1 MFISR
6 LEMSGF
12 KSFASKSTIDF
23 RSGVMAVVGP
33 NGCGKTNI
41 VDAVRWVLGEQ
52 RTGALRADKMEAV
65 IFNGAAKR
73 RPVGM
78 AEVILTIEN
87 DKGVLPSPYTQV
99 ELARRLSRSGDSEY
113 SINRTPTRLRDVQD
127 LFADTGFSHSAYSI
141 IELAMVEGIINGP
154 AESRRSLF
162 EEAAGVSKFKSRRTA
177 AERRLESTKE
187 SLDRLKDVYGEVEKS
202 YQALKRQSG
211 KAKRYQSLSR
221 ALQLRLLADL
231 ARERLDIAGRRE
243 PTEDRLKALEGEL
256 AAAEGQSVKL
266 SSELLKLEADDLM
279 LEGKVSRAMESLK
292 RIERREAEL
301 DGELAL
307 VKQRQAHL
315 AGELGDADRRRG
327 ELKNAIERST
337 RIEAETKTESEAL
350 AKQLAEK
357 EADKKRLEEEA
368 KRLGEETQAARRK
381 LEVLRNTQA
390 ELERQIAATGD
401 AIRRNLVERERLAGA
416 VASVKKRR
424 GDLEATS
431 AQLRSKMAQLEAS
444 AIAAREVSQIRRVE
458 RDRLSAELETVRKNL
473 AEAHGHAARLGAASE
488 AAKGS
493 LSAHRSREGSSAG
506 LPKALRQAA
515 GDKRLS
521 ALAERID
528 CLPEHRAAVAAALR
542 PLLDAVD
549 RESIEELL
557 SLAGRFEK
565 GEAAAL
571 RFPGV
576 SKPGQ
581 RPPLPARVETIA
593 GPDLIAGEGELADF
607 LRARLGDLILVADR
621 QALGNLAIW
630 AATHKVRLATPEGE
644 LLEPDG
650 VLFAGRIDPEAYR
663 VGWQKKLRELEK
675 AATEALIAHQAAQA
689 VLKSRTDELAALE
702 KSLSDSRRMFQQI
715 EDELA
720 AAERGLAGVKGDLE
734 QNLARSKEAE
744 TEEERLQKELNSIPE
759 ASAEANQ
766 AEQELAAMLQNARTE
781 REQAQ
786 SEVQTLETAFLKTSD
801 DRAGA
806 SGVAASLTER
816 LTTAKNRRE
825 GAIREAE
832 NATQRLAE
840 MEARLATAE
849 AEMSRSL
856 QAGENILAQLDLVK
870 KEKLEVSTALEAA
883 KGQRAEVLAN
893 KQQGSTAAKKAQD
906 LQKQLASEQSK
917 LETDAVSFRERLREL
932 DRRLTEDAGANP
944 TTISERTPEQAEAEI
959 LELGLAEVSHE
970 QIKVRIQALGPVNML
985 ALEELTQVEE
995 RYRFLTDQRKDL
1007 EGGIELLT
1015 ETIDRIN
1022 HEARRRFRET
1032 FDQVDANFQNL
1043 FRTLFEGGEARITL
1057 EGGDPL
1063 EADIRIWATPSGKK
1077 MQGLG
1082 MLSGGEKALT
1092 AISLL
1097 FAVYLVR
1104 PSPFCILDEVD
1115 APLDDANVGR
1125 FNRLIRQFSKDTQ
1138 FLVVTHNKRTMEA
1151 ADNLIGVT
1159 LADDGTSQL
1168 VSVRLETNGSAITTG
1183 SDNVEKS

>member
-12 KSFASKSTIDF
+12 KSFASKSSIDF
-23 RSGVMAVVGP
+23 RAGVMAVVGP
-33 NGCGKTNI
+33 NGCGKSNI

-52 RTGALRADKMEAV
+52 RTHALRADKMEAV

-113 SINRTPTRLRDVQD
+113 SINRTPTRLRDVQE

-141 IELAMVEGIINGP
+141 IELPMVEGIINGP

-162 EEAAGVSKFKSRRTA
+162 EEAAGVSKFKSRRIA
-177 AERRLESTKE
+177 AERRLENTRE

-231 ARERLDIAGRRE
+231 SKERLDISGRRG
-243 PTEDRLKALEGEL
+243 PTEERLRALEGEL
-256 AAAEGQSVKL
+256 AGAEGQSVKL

-337 RIEAETKTESEAL
+337 RIEAETTTESEAL

-357 EADKKRLEEEA
+357 EADKKRLEGEA
-368 KRLGEETQAARRK
+368 KRLGEETQEARRK
-381 LEVLRNTQA
+381 LEVLRNAQS

-401 AIRRNLVERERLAGA
+401 AIRRNRVERERLAGA
-416 VASVKKRR
+416 IASVKKRKS
-424 GDLEATS
+424 DLELAAGQLTS
-431 AQLRSKMAQLEAS
+431 RIGQLESS
-444 AIAAREVSQIRRVE
+444 AKSHRESVQEKRSERERLTGEVETARKS
-458 RDRLSAELETVRKNL
+458 L
-473 AEAHGHAARLGAASE
+473 AEAHGDAARLGAASE

-515 GDKRLS
+515 GDKRLI

-549 RESIEELL
+549 RDSIEELL
-557 SLAGRFEK
+557 ALAGKFEK

-576 SKPGQ
+576 SRTGV
-581 RPPLPARVETIA
+581 RPPLPERVNAVA

-607 LRARLGDLILVADR
+607 LRARLGDLVLVENR
-621 QALGNLAIW
+621 QALGSLSVW
-630 AATHKVRLATPEGE
+630 AATHRVRLATSEGE

-650 VLFAGRIDPEAYR
+650 VLYAGRIDPEAYR
-663 VGWQKKLRELEK
+663 VGWQKKLGELERK
-675 AATEALIAHQAAQA
+675 ASEALAAHQAAQTA
-689 VLKSRTDELAALE
+689 LKSRTDELTALE
-702 KSLSDSRRMFQQI
+702 KRLSDSRRSYQQI

-720 AAERGLAGVKGDLE
+720 TTERGLAGAKGDLE
-734 QNLARSKEAE
+734 QNKARAKEAVA
-744 TEEERLQKELNSIPE
+744 EEERLLRELSTIPE
-759 ASAEANQ
+759 ATPEANL
-766 AEQELAAMLQNARTE
+766 AEQELAGRLQNAKAE

-786 SEVQTLETAFLKTSD
+786 SEVQRLESAFLKTSD
-801 DRAGA
+801 DRAAA
-806 SGVAASLTER
+806 SGAAASLTER

-825 GAIREAE
+825 GAIREAAS
-832 NATQRLAE
+832 ATQRLAE

-849 AEMSRSL
+849 AEQGRSV
-856 QAGENILAQLDLVK
+856 QAGENITAQLDLVR
-870 KEKLEVSTALEAA
+870 KEKQEVTTALDAA
-883 KGQRAEVLAN
+883 KGQRAEVVAN
-893 KQQGSTAAKKAQD
+893 KQQVSGAVKKAQD
-906 LQKQLASEQSK
+906 LQKHLTAEQGK
-917 LETDAVSFRERLREL
+917 LETDAVTYRERLREL

-944 TTISERTPEQAEAEI
+944 ATITERTPEQAEAEI
-959 LELGLAEVSHE
+959 AELGLAEVSHE
-970 QIKVRIQALGPVNML
+970 QLKVRIQALGPVNML

-1057 EGGDPL
+1057 ESGDPL

-1115 APLDDANVGR
+1115 APLDDANVAR
-1125 FNRLIRQFSKDTQ
+1125 FNRLIRQFSKETQ
-1138 FLVVTHNKRTMEA
+1138 FLIVTHNKRTMEA
-1151 ADNLIGVT
+1151 ADSLIGVT

-1168 VSVRLETNGSAITTG
+1168 VSVRLETNGIATSTG
-1183 SDNVEKS
+1183 NDNDGNT